1 MNVLGY
7 IPSSYKLWSCCPTGI
22 PSDESGIGT
31 PVARHGK
38 RKNGESKNSQPL
50 PGELLE
56 TFFFFL
62 VLQIVAPWQKRQRAM
77 KRLTIFLFFFCL
89 FCFTSLVDT
98 RKERENATIF
108 YFIRK
113 PLTMVYKRLWRIGE
127 RGKRDL
133 RQVEEAKERNKTR
146 AKGDSVKL

>member
-1 MNVLGY
+1 
-7 IPSSYKLWSCCPTGI
+7 
-22 PSDESGIGT
+22 
-31 PVARHGK
+31 
-38 RKNGESKNSQPL
+38 
-50 PGELLE
+50 
-56 TFFFFL
+56 
-62 VLQIVAPWQKRQRAM
+62 M

-113 PLTMVYKRLWRIGE
+113 PLIMVYKRLWRIGE

-133 RQVEEAKERNKTR
+133 RRVEEAKERNKTR